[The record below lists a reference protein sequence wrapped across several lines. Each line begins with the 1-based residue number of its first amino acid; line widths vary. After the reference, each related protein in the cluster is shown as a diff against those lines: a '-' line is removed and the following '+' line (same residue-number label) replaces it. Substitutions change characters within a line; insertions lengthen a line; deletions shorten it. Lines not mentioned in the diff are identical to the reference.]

1 MILNMKISFCQQDG
15 TLRKLPYPYSLRQ
28 TATTHGAKC
37 LCENC
42 RNQLSSNQ
50 AKTSIRKSCTQNG
63 RLFCAIFLQPY
74 PTPASM
80 QQCGHEESDQFL
92 APPSRQMEKSRP
104 RTMFWLVF
112 EGFPRDWFNLCLRA
126 LMRTVTEFK
135 GLMRHHQKE
144 GAESLLEETRAKN
157 FPNTRC
163 YLKVRRTRDPHQDYY
178 NPTVK
183 TQRKWILKAA
193 PSKKWFITY
202 KGETLKV
209 TRLSGGKFKVL
220 THTEK
225 YCIQQTSFQN
235 QEEIKIFLDK
245 QKRKDKEFITT
256 TAAVRVQVETKVQ
269 ETVTQRKE
277 VLRQR

>member
-28 TATTHGAKC
+28 KATTHGAKC

-50 AKTSIRKSCTQNG
+50 ANTSIRKSCTQNG

-104 RTMFWLVF
+104 RTMFWFVF

-163 YLKVRRTRDPHQDYY
+163 YLKVNEP
-178 NPTVK
+178 
-183 TQRKWILKAA
+183 
-193 PSKKWFITY
+193 
-202 KGETLKV
+202 E
-209 TRLSGGKFKVL
+209 
-220 THTEK
+220 THTKTIIIQLSKPKENGSWKQPLQKNDSSPTREK
-225 YCIQQTSFQN
+225 PWRSQDSQVVNLKCSHT
-235 QEEIKIFLDK
+235 
-245 QKRKDKEFITT
+245 QKN
-256 TAAVRVQVETKVQ
+256 
-269 ETVTQRKE
+269 TVSSKH
-277 VLRQR
+277 VLPKSGRN